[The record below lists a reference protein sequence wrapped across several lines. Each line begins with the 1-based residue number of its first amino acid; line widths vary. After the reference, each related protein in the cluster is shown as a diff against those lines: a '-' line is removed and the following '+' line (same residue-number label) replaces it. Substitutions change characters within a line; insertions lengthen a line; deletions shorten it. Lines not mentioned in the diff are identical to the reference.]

1 MVTYIATIWAKPGH
15 EDAVT
20 KFYQDLE
27 PLLRQAPG
35 YRSRRILRARNGAA
49 LEAVR
54 KVVSAEEVARHAEHQ
69 APGTQ
74 FILVEQWDSVDQRV
88 AFSRG
93 ASASRGR
100 ELFPHILPEHTH
112 EFYEDVTPA

>member
-1 MVTYIATIWAKPGH
+1 MVTYIATIWAKSGH

-27 PLLRQAPG
+27 PLLREAPG
-35 YRSRRILRARNGAA
+35 YRGRKILRARNGTMV
-49 LEAVR
+49 EAVR
-54 KVVSAEEVARHAEHQ
+54 KVASPADMARHAEH
-69 APGTQ
+69 APPGTQ
-74 FILVEQWDSVDQRV
+74 FIMVEQWDSVDQRV

-100 ELFPHILPEHTH
+100 ELFPHILPDHTH